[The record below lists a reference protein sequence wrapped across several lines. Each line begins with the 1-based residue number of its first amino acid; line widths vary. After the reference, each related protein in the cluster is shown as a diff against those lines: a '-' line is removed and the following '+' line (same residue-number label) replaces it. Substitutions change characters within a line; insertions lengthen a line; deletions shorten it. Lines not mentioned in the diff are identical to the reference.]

1 MDSENPTNVELN
13 VQYQLDEL
21 AVLLK
26 APKNWGCAEPVLL
39 DMIKSVRIYQPVDIY
54 ITVVVEV
61 SGGYCV
67 EHIPSPIAHY
77 PSYRE
82 CLLAAVREG
91 LARAIREH
99 VTRCTNSM
107 VAADQEVG
115 NELGNLS

>member
-1 MDSENPTNVELN
+1 MDSKNTTNVELD
-13 VQYQLDEL
+13 VQYRLDEL

-26 APKNWGCAEPVLL
+26 APEDWGCTEPALL
-39 DMIKSVRIYQPVDIY
+39 DLIKSVRIYQPVEIY

-115 NELGNLS
+115 KELGNLS